1 MFIPQ
6 LRSVEDFFGKNG
18 WKTPADAQT
27 AFSRLKFN
35 FEYYLANYLIVVF
48 AFNLLMSI
56 IAQRSGY
63 AAYLVVIC
71 GVGAGSL
78 TQTINIKGRVLSD
91 IEKIGISVLLLI
103 FGFYVTNNSRFF
115 FVSSLLALVGTS
127 RTLSASSTTPITV
140 LILLLLVCA
149 GHSVMRDRPLHK
161 KVSKLIDGVSNDL
174 KELDKK
180 SN

>member
-91 IEKIGISVLLLI
+91 IEKIGISVLCKDLLI
-103 FGFYVTNNSRFF
+103 LEYHYEFMSLFTTNFE
-115 FVSSLLALVGTS
+115 LKK
-127 RTLSASSTTPITV
+127 I
-140 LILLLLVCA
+140 LI
-149 GHSVMRDRPLHK
+149 
-161 KVSKLIDGVSNDL
+161 
-174 KELDKK
+174 
-180 SN
+180 

>member
-1 MFIPQ
+1 MFVPS
-6 LRSVEDFFGKNG
+6 LRSFEDFFGKNG
-18 WKTPADAQT
+18 WKAPADVQVAI
-27 AFSRLKFN
+27 SRLKFN
-35 FEYYLANYLIVVF
+35 FDYYLANYLVVVF

-91 IEKIGISVLLLI
+91 IEKVGISALLLI

-115 FVSSLLALVGTS
+115 FISSLLALV
-127 RTLSASSTTPITV
+127 I
-140 LILLLLVCA
+140 CA
-149 GHSVMRDRPLHK
+149 GHAIMRDRPLHK

>member
-1 MFIPQ
+1 
-6 LRSVEDFFGKNG
+6 
-18 WKTPADAQT
+18 
-27 AFSRLKFN
+27 
-35 FEYYLANYLIVVF
+35 
-48 AFNLLMSI
+48 
-56 IAQRSGY
+56 
-63 AAYLVVIC
+63 
-71 GVGAGSL
+71 
-78 TQTINIKGRVLSD
+78 VLYSP
-91 IEKIGISVLLLI
+91 VLI

-127 RTLSASSTTPITV
+127 STLSASSTTPITV